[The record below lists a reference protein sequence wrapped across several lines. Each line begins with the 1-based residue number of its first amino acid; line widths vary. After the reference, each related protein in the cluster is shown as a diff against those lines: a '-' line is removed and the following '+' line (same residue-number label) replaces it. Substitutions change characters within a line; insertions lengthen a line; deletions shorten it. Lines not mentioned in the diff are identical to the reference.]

1 MVYMITV
8 YPYVLK
14 GVGPYGRAYAVTL
27 RKLLKPHGYLT
38 LAPAE
43 CGLLKDAV
51 LEPECFSF

>member
-1 MVYMITV
+1 MVYMIAV

-43 CGLLKDAV
+43 CGLKDAV